1 MSTVI
6 HPVGPEEPKVYW
18 VRRLVVVLVAVVL
31 VVLAAALISSMFGDD
46 ADADPETPAV
56 EGSEEAADGDAPAT
70 PATPVA
76 CEPGQLALLVTT
88 PTADFPAG
96 TPVTF
101 TVTITNS
108 SAVECTVDAG
118 EASRG
123 ILVTSGS
130 DRIWSNL
137 DCPAEGTDER
147 VLLLPPNGGTDV
159 TDTTWGR
166 IRSDEACTANLPE
179 PRPGTYKA
187 VVTLNGATSEQAT
200 FTLG

>member
-18 VRRLVVVLVAVVL
+18 VRRLVAVLVAVVV

-46 ADADPETPAV
+46 ADADTPPVADTEETPAG
-56 EGSEEAADGDAPAT
+56 ET
-70 PATPVA
+70 PPVAGTPVA
-76 CEPGQLALLVTT
+76 CEPGQLALLVAT
-88 PTADFPAG
+88 PIADFPAG

-123 ILVTSGS
+123 ILVTSGA

-137 DCPAEGTDER
+137 DCPAEGTAER
-147 VLLLPPNGGTDV
+147 ILLLPPNGGTDV

-166 IRSDEACTANLPE
+166 VRSDEACTANLPE

>member
-18 VRRLVVVLVAVVL
+18 VRRLVAILVAVVV

-46 ADADPETPAV
+46 ADAEAPPAAGTDAEGTPGGETPA
-56 EGSEEAADGDAPAT
+56 GPT
-70 PATPVA
+70 TPVA

-101 TVTITNS
+101 SVTITNS

-137 DCPAEGTDER
+137 DCPAEGTAER
-147 VLLLPPNGGTDV
+147 ILLLPPNGGTDV
-159 TDTTWGR
+159 SDTTWAR
-166 IRSDEACTANLPE
+166 VRSDEVCTANLPE

>member
-18 VRRLVVVLVAVVL
+18 VRRLVAVLVGVVL
-31 VVLAAALISSMFGDD
+31 VVLAAAIISSMFGGDPDD
-46 ADADPETPAV
+46 PTAPVAESEETPA
-56 EGSEEAADGDAPAT
+56 ADDPAV
-70 PATPVA
+70 ATPVA
-76 CEPGQLALLVTT
+76 CEAGQLALAVTT
-88 PTADFPAG
+88 PAASFPAG

-101 TVTITNS
+101 SVSITNAS
-108 SAVECTVDAG
+108 QVECTVDAG

-137 DCPAEGTDER
+137 DCPAEGTVER
-147 VLLLPPNGGTDV
+147 MLLLPPGGVDV
-159 TDTTWGR
+159 VDTSWGR
-166 IRSDEACTANLPE
+166 VRSDEACTANLPE

-187 VVTLNGATSEQAT
+187 VVSLNGATSPEVT